1 MRASFLLITFSLC
14 CLIFFLSGTV
24 WFPSTTLTL
33 LLWEISH
40 ATFLLEHNKG
50 LKNQNF
56 DFRAQFLTICT
67 LILEAPVLHVR
78 EQLWAFVCYW
88 CCWWFFLC
96 RNVFLLYLQHNH
108 TWQQYQLHKK
118 EKCRKNLGIG
128 TGKAWSFFSL
138 THCNKIWHYSHQ
150 NSIAMAYQ
158 SS

>member
-1 MRASFLLITFSLC
+1 MPAFFWSLFHFVVLPFFMWHRLISINNINTFSMGE
-14 CLIFFLSGTV
+14 FHT
-24 WFPSTTLTL
+24 
-33 LLWEISH
+33 
-40 ATFLLEHNKG
+40 TFLLEHNKG
-50 LKNQNF
+50 LKRQNF